1 VENFCFLNKNLLM
14 KNKNEDWIAVLTQR
28 FQRPLPAKKS
38 HIKIAH
44 ALRSLDELPDENAR
58 KASVLIL
65 LFPKK
70 TQKGVEWHFLLMERT
85 THVGDKH
92 SGQMSFPGGGYQAS
106 DGELPEGLW
115 QCALREAQE
124 EVGID
129 PQKIHIIGQMS
140 ELYIPVSKYQ
150 VFPYLAWTNDLFSLK
165 PQLSEV
171 KTIYEVP
178 LSLLQNPA
186 NLKVTDLR
194 VSEQLTL
201 LAVPYYDL
209 YGKAVW
215 GATAMILTELLDLL
229 ENTSVDK

>member
-1 VENFCFLNKNLLM
+1 M

-38 HIKIAH
+38 HLKIAPVF
-44 ALRSLDELPDENAR
+44 RNLDELPDKNAR

-70 TQKGVEWHFLLMERT
+70 MENGVEWHFLLTERA
-85 THVGDKH
+85 THIGDKH
-92 SGQMSFPGGGYQAS
+92 SGQMSFPGGGYQVS

-129 PQKIHIIGQMS
+129 PQKIHIIGKMS
-140 ELYIPVSKYQ
+140 ELYISVSKYQ
-150 VFPYLAWTNDLFSLK
+150 VFPYLAWTSDSLELK

-178 LSLLQNPA
+178 LSLLQNPD
-186 NLKVTDLR
+186 NLKFTDIR
-194 VSEQLTL
+194 ISERLTL
-201 LAVPYYDL
+201 PAVPYYDL
-209 YGKAVW
+209 YGKTVW
-215 GATAMILTELLDLL
+215 GATAMILTELLDLM
-229 ENTSVDK
+229 ENTYT

>member
-1 VENFCFLNKNLLM
+1 M
-14 KNKNEDWIAVLTQR
+14 KNKNHVLITALGKQ
-28 FQRPLPAKKS
+28 FQNPLPGKKS

-44 ALRSLDELPDENAR
+44 AFRNVHEVPDENTR

-70 TQKGVEWHFLLMERT
+70 AQNTFEWHLVLTERAL
-85 THVGDKH
+85 HIGDKH

-106 DGELPEGLW
+106 DGALPDGLW

-129 PQKIHIIGQMS
+129 PDKVQLIGQMS
-140 ELYIPVSKYQ
+140 DLYISVSKYQ
-150 VFPYLAWTNDLFSLK
+150 VFPYLAWSAAPFELK

-178 LSLLQNPA
+178 LSVLKNPD
-186 NLKVTDLR
+186 NLKITEIWL
-194 VSEQLTL
+194 SERLTL
-201 LAVPYYDL
+201 PAVPYYDVF
-209 YGKAVW
+209 GKKVW
-215 GATAMILTELLDLL
+215 GATAMMLAELLDLIG
-229 ENTSVDK
+229 NQSVMII

>member
-1 VENFCFLNKNLLM
+1 M
-14 KNKNEDWIAVLTQR
+14 KNKNPALITALGKQ
-28 FQRPLPAKKS
+28 FQNPLPGKKS

-44 ALRSLDELPDENAR
+44 AFRNVHEVPDENTR

-70 TQKGVEWHFLLMERT
+70 AQNVIEWHLILTERAL
-85 THVGDKH
+85 HIGDKH

-106 DGELPEGLW
+106 DGALPDGLW

-129 PQKIHIIGQMS
+129 PAKVQMIGQMS
-140 ELYIPVSKYQ
+140 DLYISVSKYQ
-150 VFPYLAWTNDLFSLK
+150 VFPYLAWSAAPFELK

-178 LSLLQNPA
+178 LSVLKNPD
-186 NLKVTDLR
+186 NLKITEIWI
-194 VSEQLTL
+194 SERLTL
-201 LAVPYYDL
+201 PAVPYYDVF
-209 YGKAVW
+209 GKKVW
-215 GATAMILTELLDLL
+215 GATAMMLAELLDLIG
-229 ENTSVDK
+229 NQSVRIV